1 VQREARIS
9 PRPLVLVIDDS
20 EATRQL
26 YALSLE
32 LEGYVVAQARD
43 GQDGLQ
49 QVRDLVPDIVITD
62 LAMPIMDGCETIR
75 RLRADPR
82 TRHIPIIACSG
93 DGARRRMDPAGPD
106 VFLAKPCPLD
116 MLIAEVRRLLQRAA

>member
-1 VQREARIS
+1 MS
-9 PRPLVLVIDDS
+9 PRRLVLVIDDS
-20 EATRQL
+20 AATRKL

-32 LEGYVVAQARD
+32 LEGFVVAQARD

-49 QVRDLVPDIVITD
+49 QVRGLVPDIIITD
-62 LAMPIMDGCETIR
+62 LAMPIMDGWETIR

-93 DGARRRMDPAGPD
+93 DGAGQRMDRAAPD
-106 VFLAKPCPLD
+106 VLLAKPCSLH
-116 MLIAEVRRLLQRAA
+116 MLVAEVRRLLQRAA

>member
-1 VQREARIS
+1 
-9 PRPLVLVIDDS
+9 LVLVIDDS
-20 EATRQL
+20 EATRKL

-49 QVRDLVPDIVITD
+49 QARDLVPDIIITD
-62 LAMPIMDGCETIR
+62 LAMPIMDGWETIR
-75 RLRADPR
+75 RLRGDPR

-93 DGARRRMDPAGPD
+93 HHAPRRMDGAAPD
-106 VFLAKPCPLD
+106 VLLAKPCPLD
-116 MLIAEVRRLLQRAA
+116 ALVAEVERLLKRAA

>member
-1 VQREARIS
+1 
-9 PRPLVLVIDDS
+9 LVLVIDDS
-20 EATRQL
+20 AATRQW

-49 QVRDLVPDIVITD
+49 QVRDLVPDIIITD
-62 LAMPIMDGCETIR
+62 LAMPIDGWETIR
-75 RLRADPR
+75 RLRANPR

-93 DGARRRMDPAGPD
+93 HDARQRMDRAGPD

>member
-1 VQREARIS
+1 MG

-20 EATRQL
+20 AATRKL

-49 QVRDLVPDIVITD
+49 QVRDLVPDIIITD
-62 LAMPIMDGCETIR
+62 LAMPIMDGWETIR

-82 TRHIPIIACSG
+82 TRHIPVIACSG
-93 DGARRRMDPAGPD
+93 DDARRRVDGAAPD
-106 VFLAKPCPLD
+106 VLLAKPCPLD
-116 MLIAEVRRLLQRAA
+116 ALVAEVERLLKRAA